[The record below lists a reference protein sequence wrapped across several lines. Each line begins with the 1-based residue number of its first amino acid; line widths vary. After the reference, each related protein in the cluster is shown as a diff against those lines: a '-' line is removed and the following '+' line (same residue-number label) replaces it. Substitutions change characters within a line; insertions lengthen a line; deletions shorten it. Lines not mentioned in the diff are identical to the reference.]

1 VTAARAIDA
10 EERSAR
16 RAPIIFI
23 GLFAAVSA
31 ALLALLLAGE
41 ILAAVVLVVLLGT
54 AVAVAAFGSRI
65 TGRITLIALTGVL
78 IGSLAFLGVG
88 FAQIAAALLA
98 DQSGPAAPADSLD
111 LFGAEAKI
119 RASARDT
126 GFRLELSESELNAVL
141 QDALS
146 DGETP
151 FHRVTIDIT
160 NQIGDRGKIDFV
172 GEFKSGDLT
181 VEGSLLAEVAGGSID
196 LEIVDID
203 VGMFHVPG
211 AGRRAVEEMI
221 ESVADLEAA
230 VAEEGADIQKITIG
244 GDRVVIT
251 GVNRG
256 DIAVDAEGVLAAYRD
271 SLQAITENG
280 NQEASVAAVPRFP
293 PGRVAGTESPG
304 EPIYLAL
311 GDSLAANVGVE
322 TADLGY
328 VSRFHSQLEAND
340 QRIYGLVNLGVSGE
354 TSGTILSGGQ
364 LTAAEAISRDVAY
377 VTIDIGANDLL
388 GHLGSAV
395 CSEDLVANECRE
407 RIEATLSAYER
418 NIAEILDRIGDAFP
432 DATVVLLTAY
442 NPFSLGFGDRV
453 TFEAES
459 DAVLTRLNTIAA
471 LAARERGFLVAD
483 GFTPMQG
490 KTRQTTFVNAAEP
503 DIHPNPLGYDVLTG
517 ALVDALQKAKEQ
529 PSS

>member
-1 VTAARAIDA
+1 VTSARAIDA

-16 RAPIIFI
+16 RAPIIFV
-23 GLFAAVSA
+23 GLFASISA
-31 ALLALLLAGE
+31 ALLTLLLAGE
-41 ILAAVVLVVLLGT
+41 LLAVTVLVLLLGI
-54 AVAVAAFGSRI
+54 AVAVATLGSRLV
-65 TGRITLIALTGVL
+65 GKITLIGLTGVL

-98 DQSGPAAPADSLD
+98 DQSGPAAPADASE

-119 RASARDT
+119 RVSARDT
-126 GFRLELSESELNAVL
+126 GFRLELTESELNAVL
-141 QDALS
+141 QDALA
-146 DGETP
+146 DGESP

-160 NQIGDRGKIDFV
+160 NEIGDQGRIDFT

-181 VEGSLLAEVAGGSID
+181 VEGTLLADVAGGSID
-196 LEIVDID
+196 LRIIDID
-203 VGMFHVPG
+203 VGMFHIPG

-230 VAEEGADIQKITIG
+230 VAEEGADIQKITVG
-244 GDRVVIT
+244 GDRVAIT

-256 DIAVDAEGVLAAYRD
+256 DIAVDSAGVLVAFGDA
-271 SLQAITENG
+271 LQEQVVDG
-280 NQEASVAAVPRFP
+280 GQDPSVAAVPRFP
-293 PGRVAGTESPG
+293 PGRVAGTEAPG

-311 GDSLAANVGVE
+311 GDSLSANVGVE

-328 VSRFHSQLEAND
+328 VSRFHAQLEARD
-340 QRIYGLVNLGVSGE
+340 QGTYGLVNLGVSGE

-364 LTAAEAISRDVAY
+364 LTAAEAVSRRVAY
-377 VTIDIGANDLL
+377 VTVDIGANDLL
-388 GHLGSAV
+388 GHLGSAA
-395 CSEDLVANECRE
+395 CSEDLLATECRD

-418 NIAEILDRIGDAFP
+418 NVAEIFDRIGDAFP
-432 DATVVLLTAY
+432 DATVILLTAY

-453 TFEAES
+453 TFEVES

-490 KTRQTTFVNAAEP
+490 KTRQTTYINAAEP

-517 ALVDALQKAKEQ
+517 ALVDALEKTDEQ
-529 PSS
+529 SGS